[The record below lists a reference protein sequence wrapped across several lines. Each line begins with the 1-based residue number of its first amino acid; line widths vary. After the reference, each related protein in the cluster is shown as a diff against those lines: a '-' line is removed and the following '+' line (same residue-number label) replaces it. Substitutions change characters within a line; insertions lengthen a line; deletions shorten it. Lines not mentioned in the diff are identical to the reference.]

1 MNKLNTSKFYQELL
15 IGEKGRLDGLGATMK
30 VAFELFQAKD
40 SINLKTNGFIDNA
53 DLNEDTLNWIKD
65 TA

>member
-1 MNKLNTSKFYQELL
+1 MNKLNTKNFYQELL

-40 SINLKTNGFIDNA
+40 SIN
-53 DLNEDTLNWIKD
+53 
-65 TA
+65 